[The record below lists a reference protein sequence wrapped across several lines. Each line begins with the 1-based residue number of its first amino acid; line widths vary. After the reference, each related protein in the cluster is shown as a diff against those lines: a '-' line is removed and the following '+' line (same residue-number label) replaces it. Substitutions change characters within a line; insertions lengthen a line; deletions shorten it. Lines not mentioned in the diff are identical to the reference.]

1 MVNCTVEKV
10 QASVSLPRNLPKRE
24 SIEEILSSQKSI
36 DEKNMNLGNEKPEE
50 LNAVNDGGIQFV
62 PGKINVNEI
71 VDNLGYVEGKF
82 ILLRY
87 CYHR

>member
-36 DEKNMNLGNEKPEE
+36 DEKNRNLGNEKPEE
-50 LNAVNDGGIQFV
+50 LNA
-62 PGKINVNEI
+62 
-71 VDNLGYVEGKF
+71 
-82 ILLRY
+82 
-87 CYHR
+87 